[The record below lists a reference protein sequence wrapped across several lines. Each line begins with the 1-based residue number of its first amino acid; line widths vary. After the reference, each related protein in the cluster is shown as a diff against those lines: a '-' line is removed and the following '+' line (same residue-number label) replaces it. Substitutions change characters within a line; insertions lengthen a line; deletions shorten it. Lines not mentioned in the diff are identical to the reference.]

1 VARPPKVT
9 IAQLKTALTNSRG
22 IYTGAAAQL
31 HIDRRAV
38 GRHVERS
45 KTLQRHVA
53 QVKEATL
60 DLAQTRLAE
69 GIELTKRGVATRGEE
84 EERARLMWEYVR
96 VCAQEAG
103 LEWGGGWATLDRM
116 HLQQDPE
123 GNPLVHLGESVVDAH
138 AVAKGW
144 WGAAV

>member
-1 VARPPKVT
+1 MARPPKVT

-69 GIELTKRGVATRGEE
+69 GIDAGNMSAIIFYLKCIGKHLGFVERQELTGRDGAAIELMPVDRVPRPDTYAEWSEAR
-84 EERARLMWEYVR
+84 RAREVG
-96 VCAQEAG
+96 EHG
-103 LEWGGGWATLDRM
+103 
-116 HLQQDPE
+116 QDDKA
-123 GNPLVHLGESVVDAH
+123 DA
-138 AVAKGW
+138 
-144 WGAAV
+144 